1 MYIIALAVAR
11 GDLLER
17 SHRCLRL
24 RDHVVQIHDSD
35 AIYSQRPLVPRSS
48 IKYPP
53 ALVAASRQKKDEI
66 RLWFIHLLRL
76 TSSSSVQSVEV
87 TKPPDCPSRSFL
99 SFTYQICPKSQP
111 KGAWREKE
119 MRSAES
125 ESHGEGLFNS
135 SSMDSPGLT
144 KRPLGPMSR
153 FIVTFHSRVLS
164 VELESVGV
172 GCGVKSETSR
182 SSELNHPVAVAR
194 LIANRRGQRIYF
206 RSQSQI
212 AKSD

>member
-1 MYIIALAVAR
+1 VIFLSAATVACAFATMSSRSMILMLSIPR
-11 GDLLER
+11 GP
-17 SHRCLRL
+17 SYPGRL
-24 RDHVVQIHDSD
+24 S
-35 AIYSQRPLVPRSS
+35 STRPRWWLP
-48 IKYPP
+48 
-53 ALVAASRQKKDEI
+53 SRQKKDEI

-172 GCGVKSETSR
+172 GCDVKSETSR